1 MFLLCRFDQED
12 EAYMSNPNNVR
23 KVMNVEID
31 MRLNDHP
38 AVKIINNDEWCMG
51 SPDVM
56 EAKKRR
62 YI

>member
-1 MFLLCRFDQED
+1 MFSLCRFDQED

-38 AVKIINNDEWCMG
+38 AVKIINNDEWCKW
-51 SPDVM
+51 SQTD
-56 EAKKRR
+56 EEKKRR
-62 YI
+62 L